1 MKFYKEMTRRQRR
14 VLWRIFIS
22 AVLFIIAL
30 PLPLDG
36 LWLLLAFLP
45 SYVVI
50 GYDVVYSA
58 VRNIFRGQLLDEQFL
73 MTLATV
79 GAFATGEYKEA
90 VAVMLFYQ
98 VGELFQSIAVG
109 KSRKS
114 ISELM
119 NIRPDSACV
128 IRGDAELTVSPD
140 EVEVGETILIRPGER
155 VPLDG
160 TVTDGASSV
169 DLSALTGESLPKEVK
184 AQDRVLSGSVNL
196 SGVLRVRVEQPYG
209 ESTVSKILDLVENS
223 AAKKAKA
230 ENFIT
235 RFARIYT
242 PAVVAGALILAFLP
256 PLILKQ
262 SFTVW
267 IQRALTLLVV
277 SCPCAL
283 VISIPLSFFGG
294 IGRASREGILIKGAN
309 YLELL
314 SGLNTAVFDKTGTLT
329 RGSFSV
335 TGIYPEN
342 GISSDELSGI
352 AAAAEYF
359 SSHPIAAALR
369 AACPNGFSEKRPSDV
384 TEHAGE
390 GIETLI
396 DGETVYVGNDK
407 LMLRAGVAPAKPEA
421 MGTVIHAAKSG
432 SYLGY
437 MIISDEPKPDAAE
450 AIARLKALGVKK
462 TVMLTGDRRKTAD
475 AVGKALG
482 VDEIKSELLP
492 ADKVSAVEELLSDPH
507 SSPLAFCGDGI
518 NDAPVLSR
526 ADVGIAMGAL
536 GSDAAIEAADIVLM
550 DDSPSKIARAVELSR
565 MTMRIVHENIFFS
578 LAVKAI
584 VLILTAIGLTG
595 MWLAVF
601 ADVGVM
607 VIAILNSMR
616 TLAYKNTKA

>member
-14 VLWRIFIS
+14 VLWRILIS

-196 SGVLRVRVEQPYG
+196 SGVLRVRVEQPYV

-223 AAKKAKA
+223 AAKKQKPKISLPDSHV
-230 ENFIT
+230 FIP
-235 RFARIYT
+235 RRW
-242 PAVVAGALILAFLP
+242 L
-256 PLILKQ
+256 
-262 SFTVW
+262 
-267 IQRALTLLVV
+267 RALLFWRF
-277 SCPCAL
+277 C
-283 VISIPLSFFGG
+283 
-294 IGRASREGILIKGAN
+294 
-309 YLELL
+309 
-314 SGLNTAVFDKTGTLT
+314 
-329 RGSFSV
+329 
-335 TGIYPEN
+335 
-342 GISSDELSGI
+342 
-352 AAAAEYF
+352 
-359 SSHPIAAALR
+359 
-369 AACPNGFSEKRPSDV
+369 
-384 TEHAGE
+384 
-390 GIETLI
+390 
-396 DGETVYVGNDK
+396 
-407 LMLRAGVAPAKPEA
+407 
-421 MGTVIHAAKSG
+421 
-432 SYLGY
+432 
-437 MIISDEPKPDAAE
+437 
-450 AIARLKALGVKK
+450 
-462 TVMLTGDRRKTAD
+462 RR
-475 AVGKALG
+475 
-482 VDEIKSELLP
+482 
-492 ADKVSAVEELLSDPH
+492 
-507 SSPLAFCGDGI
+507 
-518 NDAPVLSR
+518 
-526 ADVGIAMGAL
+526 
-536 GSDAAIEAADIVLM
+536 
-550 DDSPSKIARAVELSR
+550 
-565 MTMRIVHENIFFS
+565 
-578 LAVKAI
+578 
-584 VLILTAIGLTG
+584 
-595 MWLAVF
+595 
-601 ADVGVM
+601 
-607 VIAILNSMR
+607 
-616 TLAYKNTKA
+616 